1 MSLLNSKD
9 KVISDAVPKQ
19 QKRVRHQ
26 VVELLGREFRVVKHG
41 LDPYEVLAFLETI
54 AGSSEAVL
62 KRLEHFSNVQ
72 RMSNAMEAMIAETK
86 QLVEHTKAQAK
97 LEAERDKS
105 QANEEAKR
113 QIGEML
119 DQAKKSCIA
128 SIEGTYSILL
138 EAITKA
144 KAIEDMA
151 LQKTKE
157 LVSTNMQMIQQD
169 VSNTVEATY
178 RDLNS
183 SFNQS
188 TEEPS
193 PSPIQAVTPP
203 PDDKAQEKVQEKAQ
217 AEERVFDLTG
227 LHESEKVRA
236 WVLEN
241 KPTDPKLEQEKE
253 PSNIEAHAIT
263 PEGDNQ
269 PTDPKLEQEK
279 EPSTIEAHAITPEG
293 DNQPTDPKPEQEK
306 EPVNIEAHA
315 TTPEE
320 DNQPTDPKLEQ
331 EKEPVNIEARATTPE
346 EDNYRLHSGQVILKI
361 PQRAGQLWMRQLQ
374 QRLLS
379 VPGVDI
385 LLESGGD
392 MGETMVTLSLDK
404 PVALSSVLLEIPNVK
419 RVIDSLN
426 GEKSPEGLAQTQN
439 DSVPENS
446 QRTTLMIVLNEDT
459 IE

>member
-19 QKRVRHQ
+19 QKEVRRQ
-26 VVELLGREFRVVKHG
+26 VVKLLGREFRVVKHG

-97 LEAERDKS
+97 LEAARDKS

-169 VSNTVEATY
+169 ISNTVEATY

-183 SFNQS
+183 SFEQS
-188 TEEPS
+188 AEESS

-203 PDDKAQEKVQEKAQ
+203 PDDKAQEKVQT
-217 AEERVFDLTG
+217 EERVFDLTG

-241 KPTDPKLEQEKE
+241 EPTDPKLEQEKE

-279 EPSTIEAHAITPEG
+279 EP
-293 DNQPTDPKPEQEK
+293 
-306 EPVNIEAHA
+306 VN
-315 TTPEE
+315 T
-320 DNQPTDPKLEQ
+320 
-331 EKEPVNIEARATTPE
+331 EARATTPE
-346 EDNYRLHSGQVILKI
+346 EDNDRLHSGEVILKI
-361 PQRAGQLWMRQLQ
+361 PQRAGQLWMRQLR

-419 RVIDSLN
+419 RVIDSRN
-426 GEKSPEGLAQTQN
+426 GEKSPEGLAQAQN

-446 QRTTLMIVLNEDT
+446 QRTTLMIVLNGDT

>member
-19 QKRVRHQ
+19 QKEVRRQ
-26 VVELLGREFRVVKHG
+26 VVKLLGREFRVVKHG

-169 VSNTVEATY
+169 ISNTVEATY

-188 TEEPS
+188 AEESS

-203 PDDKAQEKVQEKAQ
+203 PDDKAQEKVQ

-241 KPTDPKLEQEKE
+241 EPTDPKLEQEKE

-279 EPSTIEAHAITPEG
+279 EP
-293 DNQPTDPKPEQEK
+293 
-306 EPVNIEAHA
+306 VN
-315 TTPEE
+315 T
-320 DNQPTDPKLEQ
+320 
-331 EKEPVNIEARATTPE
+331 EARATTPE
-346 EDNYRLHSGQVILKI
+346 EDNDRLHSGEVILKI
-361 PQRAGQLWMRQLQ
+361 PQRAGQLWMRQLR
-374 QRLLS
+374 QRLIS

-404 PVALSSVLLEIPNVK
+404 PVALSSILLEIPNVK
-419 RVIDSLN
+419 RVIDSWN
-426 GEKSPEGLAQTQN
+426 GEKSPEGSAQTQN
-439 DSVPENS
+439 DSAPENS
-446 QRTTLMIVLNEDT
+446 QRTTLMIVLNGDT

>member
-19 QKRVRHQ
+19 QKEVRRQ
-26 VVELLGREFRVVKHG
+26 VVKLLGREFRVVKHG

-54 AGSSEAVL
+54 AGSSEAAL

-97 LEAERDKS
+97 LEAARGKS

-113 QIGEML
+113 QIKAML

-128 SIEGTYSILL
+128 SIKGTCSILL
-138 EAITKA
+138 EAITKS
-144 KAIEDMA
+144 KEMEDMA
-151 LQKTKE
+151 LQKAKE
-157 LVSTNMQMIQQD
+157 MVSTNVKAIQQD
-169 VSNTVEATY
+169 ISNTVEATC

-183 SFNQS
+183 TFEQS
-188 TEEPS
+188 AEESS
-193 PSPIQAVTPP
+193 PSPIQAVATP
-203 PDDKAQEKVQEKAQ
+203 PDDKVQEKVQ

-241 KPTDPKLEQEKE
+241 KPTDSKLEKEKE
-253 PSNIEAHAIT
+253 PINM
-263 PEGDNQ
+263 
-269 PTDPKLEQEK
+269 
-279 EPSTIEAHAITPEG
+279 
-293 DNQPTDPKPEQEK
+293 
-306 EPVNIEAHA
+306 
-315 TTPEE
+315 
-320 DNQPTDPKLEQ
+320 
-331 EKEPVNIEARATTPE
+331 EARATTAE

-361 PQRAGQLWMRQLQ
+361 PQRAGKLWMRQLR

-404 PVALSSVLLEIPNVK
+404 PVALSPVLLEIPNVK
-419 RVIDSLN
+419 RVIDSWN
-426 GEKSPEGLAQTQN
+426 GEKSPEGSAQTQN

-446 QRTTLMIVLNEDT
+446 QRTTLTIVLNGDT